1 MDEHWKNWLHWK
13 LDALGNQTPLQAV
26 KTADGR
32 EMLEALFNQLER
44 DDARQEPWMS
54 QKKYIDRA
62 WRELGLSK
70 K

>member
-1 MDEHWKNWLHWK
+1 
-13 LDALGNQTPLQAV
+13 
-26 KTADGR
+26 
-32 EMLEALFNQLER
+32 MLEALFNQLER